1 MAHINSEQI
10 AQRKEL
16 EAVLSNLKDAQN
28 RLIQSEKMASLGVLV
43 AGIAHEINNPLNF
56 INAGVIGLDGYIN
69 DNLKEHAEDLN
80 PLLFAIQEGVKRAAD
95 IVTSLS
101 HYSRRTDNVFVPY
114 DLHLIIDNA
123 LIMLQNQIKNRIEVI
138 KDFKDSSLMI
148 NCNEGRLH
156 QVFLNILANAIQ
168 AIVDSGTITIST
180 EIIDNSIVVKISDTG
195 CGIHPDL
202 ISKITDPFFTT
213 KPPGKGTGLGL
224 SISYNIILE
233 HQGTLR
239 FISQPNQGTTAI
251 LTLPL

>member
-1 MAHINSEQI
+1 
-10 AQRKEL
+10 
-16 EAVLSNLKDAQN
+16 
-28 RLIQSEKMASLGVLV
+28 
-43 AGIAHEINNPLNF
+43 
-56 INAGVIGLDGYIN
+56 
-69 DNLKEHAEDLN
+69 
-80 PLLFAIQEGVKRAAD
+80 
-95 IVTSLS
+95 
-101 HYSRRTDNVFVPY
+101 
-114 DLHLIIDNA
+114 
-123 LIMLQNQIKNRIEVI
+123 MLQNQIKNRIEVI

-168 AIVDSGTITIST
+168 AIVDYGTITIST
-180 EIIDNSIVVKISDTG
+180 EIIDNSIVVKISDTD

>member
-1 MAHINSEQI
+1 
-10 AQRKEL
+10 
-16 EAVLSNLKDAQN
+16 
-28 RLIQSEKMASLGVLV
+28 
-43 AGIAHEINNPLNF
+43 
-56 INAGVIGLDGYIN
+56 
-69 DNLKEHAEDLN
+69 
-80 PLLFAIQEGVKRAAD
+80 
-95 IVTSLS
+95 
-101 HYSRRTDNVFVPY
+101 
-114 DLHLIIDNA
+114 
-123 LIMLQNQIKNRIEVI
+123 MLQNQIKNRIEVI